1 MFSGLSSL
9 TIPLASISEWTEGI
23 LIETTPLLIYTT
35 LFLFVFIETGILIA
49 FFLPG
54 DSVLFAAGFIA
65 ASREDTSITILV
77 TVIFLAAFLGDQVG
91 FVLGRHF
98 GRPYLD
104 KYQAPKLKKM
114 IERAERFYAKYGYS
128 AIILARFYPWIRTIV
143 PPLAGVSRMNYYKFL
158 SANIIGAFLWGVGIT
173 MLGYYAAS
181 IPILEESSHWI
192 AAFFI
197 LLTIALSVRNYIRAK
212 REL

>member
-1 MFSGLSSL
+1 MFSGLSSVA
-9 TIPLASISEWTEGI
+9 IPLASISEWTEGI

-98 GRPYLD
+98 GRPYL
-104 KYQAPKLKKM
+104 
-114 IERAERFYAKYGYS
+114 ERADDGS
-128 AIILARFYPWIRTIV
+128 AFRQSPVVFAGQLTR
-143 PPLAGVSRMNYYKFL
+143 PLHLRADGPAGVAAGPWPARSR
-158 SANIIGAFLWGVGIT
+158 
-173 MLGYYAAS
+173 
-181 IPILEESSHWI
+181 
-192 AAFFI
+192 
-197 LLTIALSVRNYIRAK
+197 RAGSG
-212 REL
+212 RGGSDARG

>member
-1 MFSGLSSL
+1 MIAW
-9 TIPLASISEWTEGI
+9 TSISEWTEGI
-23 LIETTPLLIYTT
+23 LASTTPILIYLT

-65 ASREDTSITILV
+65 ASRDDTSITVLV

-104 KYQAPKLKKM
+104 KYQAPRLRKM
-114 IERAERFYAKYGYS
+114 ITRGERFYERYGYS

-143 PPLAGVSRMNYYKFL
+143 PPLAGISRMNYYKFL

-173 MLGYYAAS
+173 MLGYAAAS
-181 IPILEESSHWI
+181 ISVLEESSHLI

-197 LLTIALSVRNYIRAK
+197 LLTIALTIKNYMKAR
-212 REL
+212 REK

>member
-35 LFLFVFIETGILIA
+35 LFLVFIETGILIA

-197 LLTIALSVRNYIRAK
+197 LLTITLSVRNYIKAK